1 MKAIFAES
9 SIDAKMAKRIA
20 DDTNVKVVDNLY
32 SDSLGKQGS
41 GADTVDGM
49 LLANV
54 RTIAEALR

>member
-1 MKAIFAES
+1 
-9 SIDAKMAKRIA
+9 MAKRIA